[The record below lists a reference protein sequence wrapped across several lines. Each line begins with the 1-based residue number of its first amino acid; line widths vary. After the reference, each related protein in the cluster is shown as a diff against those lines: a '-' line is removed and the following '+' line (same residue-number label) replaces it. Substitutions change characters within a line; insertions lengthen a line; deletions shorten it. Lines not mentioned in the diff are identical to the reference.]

1 MKTPKFLSSLP
12 TRADLAE
19 MRAFL
24 LLWSTQ
30 ALSSLGSSMTA
41 FALVVWSYEAEGSAL
56 TTALLSVCSY
66 APYVLVSVFAGAL
79 SDRWNKK
86 AVLLI
91 CDGFAALTTLLT
103 LLLLCTGRLQIW
115 HLYALNALSGLMNS
129 VQQPASEVTTTLLTP
144 RAQFQRAASLRA
156 LSSSVVNLATPAL
169 AAAVL
174 GFAGLPGVIAFDLAT
189 FAVAALALAFGIRL
203 PKAADSAP
211 REESLLA
218 AARAG
223 LRFLWRHAGILH
235 LILFLA
241 GINLIA
247 SMYNA
252 ALPARTLPLA
262 GQAGYGLV
270 GSVSGA
276 AMLAGSALAVLL
288 PAPKRRARVI
298 CGTLLLSMSTEN
310 FLLALGRS
318 PLPWC
323 VGAVLG
329 WIGIPLMNANLDA
342 LLRTSLPLEM
352 QGRVYA
358 ARNALQFFTIPLG
371 YLLGGALVDALS
383 ASEALDAVPLLS
395 AAFGAGQ
402 SGAAGA
408 LLFLLGL
415 AGTAL
420 CLGFSQDRAIRS
432 LEG

>member
-1 MKTPKFLSSLP
+1 MKTQKFLSSLP

-24 LLWSTQ
+24 LMWSTQ

-66 APYVLVSVFAGAL
+66 APYVLGSVFAGAL

-86 AVLLI
+86 AVLLT

-103 LLLLCTGRLQIW
+103 LLLLCTGQLKVW
-115 HLYALNALSGLMNS
+115 HLYLLNALNGLMNS
-129 VQQPASEVTTTLLTP
+129 AQQPASEVATTLLTP

-156 LSSSVVNLATPAL
+156 LSNSLVNLATPAL
-169 AAAVL
+169 AAALL
-174 GFAGLPGVIAFDLAT
+174 GISGLPGVIAFDLAT
-189 FAVAALALAFGIRL
+189 FAVAALTLAFGIRL
-203 PKAADSAP
+203 PKGAEGAP
-211 REESLLA
+211 REEGLLA

-223 LRFLWRHAGILH
+223 LRFLGQNAGILH
-235 LILFLA
+235 LILLLS

-262 GQAGYGLV
+262 GEAGYGLV

-288 PAPKRRARVI
+288 PAPRRRARVI
-298 CGTLLLSMSTEN
+298 LGTLLLSMSTEN

-342 LLRTSLPLEM
+342 LLRSSLPLSM

-358 ARNALQFFTIPLG
+358 ARNALQFGTIPLG
-371 YLLGGALVDALS
+371 YLLGGALVDRFS
-383 ASEALDAVPLLS
+383 AAVPF
-395 AAFGAGQ
+395 AAVFGAGQ
-402 SGAAGA
+402 SGGAGA

-420 CLGFSQDRAIRS
+420 CLGFSRDRAIRD